1 VWKLFA
7 EFGFMQPELTII
19 DEDNQACIKIALNNM
34 IQPRTTHVKI
44 RYHFSREM
52 IREKLVKLVYCPIEL
67 MIADALTKPLFEEK
81 FTVFTKPLLLED
93 TRFH

>member
-1 VWKLFA
+1 
-7 EFGFMQPELTII
+7 M
-19 DEDNQACIKIALNNM
+19 IK
-34 IQPRTTHVKI
+34 
-44 RYHFSREM
+44 
-52 IREKLVKLVYCPIEL
+52 EKLVKLVYCPIEL